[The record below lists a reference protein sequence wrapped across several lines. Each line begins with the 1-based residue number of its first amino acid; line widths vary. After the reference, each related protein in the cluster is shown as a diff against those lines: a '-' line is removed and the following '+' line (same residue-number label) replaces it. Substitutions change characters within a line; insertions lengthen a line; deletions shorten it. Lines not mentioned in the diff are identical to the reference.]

1 MYIMYGY
8 IHTLKDDIGINVN
21 TQRYIHHAGL
31 SVFMMK
37 CVRCKERKGQRVKK
51 ETLTYLRT
59 Y

>member
-37 CVRCKERKGQRVKK
+37 CVRCKRKKRGK
-51 ETLTYLRT
+51 E
-59 Y
+59 